1 MKENFWNW
9 MLIGLGG
16 LMVVAELLLGAVTGF
31 DLALMGV
38 SLVAGGGIGLYFA
51 STKIG
56 LIASGSLAFLY
67 VVFIRQRLRARMTS
81 KGSLPSNVDAI
92 LGRTG
97 VVTQKIGLHDAG
109 RVKIGDEEWR
119 AVLAAGTGDG
129 RDTGQTVTV
138 VSAEGVTL
146 TVR

>member
-1 MKENFWNW
+1 MRENFWNW

-16 LMVVAELLLGAVTGF
+16 IMIVAELLMGAVTGF

-38 SLVAGGGIGLYFA
+38 SLAAGGAVGLYFA
-51 STKIG
+51 STKVG
-56 LIASGSLAFLY
+56 LFASAALAVIY

-81 KGSLPSNVDAI
+81 KGTLSSNVDAI
-92 LGRTG
+92 LGRSG
-97 VVTQKIGLHDAG
+97 VVTQKIGAHEAG

-119 AVLAAGTGDG
+119 ATLAPGAGDA
-129 RDTGQTVTV
+129 REAGQTVTV

>member
-16 LMVVAELLLGAVTGF
+16 IMVVAELLMGAVTGF
-31 DLALMGV
+31 DLALMGL
-38 SLVAGGGIGLYFA
+38 SLVAGGGVGLYFA

-56 LIASGSLAFLY
+56 LIASASLAFLY
-67 VVFIRQRLRARMTS
+67 VVFIRRQLRARMMSSGT
-81 KGSLPSNVDAI
+81 LPSNVDAI
-92 LGRTG
+92 LGRSG
-97 VVTQKIGLHDAG
+97 VVTQKIGAHEAG

-119 AVLAAGTGDG
+119 ATLAAGAGDA
-129 RDTGQTVTV
+129 REAGQTVTV

>member
-16 LMVVAELLLGAVTGF
+16 IMVVAELLMGAVTGF
-31 DLALMGV
+31 DLALMGL
-38 SLVAGGGIGLYFA
+38 SLAAGGGIGLYFA
-51 STKIG
+51 SAKVG
-56 LIASGSLAFLY
+56 LFASAVLAVIY
-67 VVFIRQRLRARMTS
+67 VVFVRQRLRARMTT
-81 KGSLPSNVDAI
+81 KGTLSSNVDAI
-92 LGRTG
+92 LGRSG
-97 VVTQKIGLHDAG
+97 VVTQKIGAHEAG

-119 AVLAAGTGDG
+119 AVLAAGAGDA
-129 RDTGQTVTV
+129 REAGQTVTV

>member
-16 LMVVAELLLGAVTGF
+16 LMIVAELLMGAATGF

-38 SLVAGGGIGLYFA
+38 SLAAGGAVGLYFA
-51 STKIG
+51 STKVG
-56 LIASGSLAFLY
+56 LFASAGLAVIY
-67 VVFIRQRLRARMTS
+67 VVFIRQRLRARMMSSGT
-81 KGSLPSNVDAI
+81 LPSNVDAI
-92 LGRTG
+92 LGRSG
-97 VVTQKIGLHDAG
+97 VVTQKIGAHEAG

-119 AVLAAGTGDG
+119 AVLAAGAGDS
-129 RDTGQTVTV
+129 REAGQTVTV

>member
-16 LMVVAELLLGAVTGF
+16 IMVVAELLMGAVTGF

-38 SLVAGGGIGLYFA
+38 SLAAGGGIGLYFA
-51 STKIG
+51 SAKVG
-56 LIASGSLAFLY
+56 LFASAVLAVIY
-67 VVFIRQRLRARMTS
+67 VVFVRQRLRARMTT
-81 KGSLPSNVDAI
+81 KGTLPSNVDAI
-92 LGRTG
+92 LGRSG
-97 VVTQKIGLHDAG
+97 VVTQKIGAHEAG

-119 AVLAAGTGDG
+119 ATLAAGAGDA
-129 RDTGQTVTV
+129 REAGQTVTV